1 MREQL
6 VVSPGDEQ
14 TVSSG
19 GMRDTTYFVEA
30 QNGAGALL
38 SFGKKRMMVRCVPW
52 GEETVTMGAETLT
65 IKRTSGPCHPR
76 GCPGNAGS
84 STSSAYYVDLSTS
97 KLTYVNLVANE
108 ASIIALA
115 KGIGGLIGGL
125 LSYYYALPHDGWGA
139 SDFRDLGMIAC
150 AACFAVWYFF
160 LRSTCAVSLTPNNHL
175 RYHA

>member
-1 MREQL
+1 MRA
-6 VVSPGDEQ
+6 V
-14 TVSSG
+14 G
-19 GMRDTTYFVEA
+19 GGNRH
-30 QNGAGALL
+30 NG
-38 SFGKKRMMVRCVPW
+38 SR
-52 GEETVTMGAETLT
+52 
-65 IKRTSGPCHPR
+65 
-76 GCPGNAGS
+76 NADHQ
-84 STSSAYYVDLSTS
+84 AHEWTS